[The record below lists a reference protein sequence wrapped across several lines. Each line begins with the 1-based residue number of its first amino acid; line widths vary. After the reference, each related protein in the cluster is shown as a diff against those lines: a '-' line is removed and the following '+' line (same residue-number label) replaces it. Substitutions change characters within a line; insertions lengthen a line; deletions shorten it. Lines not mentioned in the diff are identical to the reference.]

1 MKKITRALAFRW
13 AALCFCLLAGSQIF
27 GPLLAQPPAT
37 PATATALRD
46 LPKNRSYELRMLY
59 LEDPRLPSLTPN
71 QRTALYAK
79 IEHLLATWYGYKV
92 RVRETGQH
100 PLAAYYAA
108 QETIFIQ
115 QRYRLKAIDLNLA
128 AATAP
133 ARLRAVIAADFAP
146 RPLPQIERYL
156 NAGPLISKPRAVEVA
171 EQQFR
176 KKLTELHQAPLA
188 DGTPFFDPDQA
199 RLNSYAHATVLT
211 EHLTEAD
218 FVLTNSMIG
227 GADADMPIYVI
238 ARGGLTTAFTTNN
251 ARSSYQ
257 AAVFAGLFPFLSEA
271 PVFLRERGRIPDT
284 ELLDVIATFC
294 LHELGHFFLRYA
306 EHYDHPHCVHVAPT
320 GLNHYTWH
328 QAIRAG
334 GPCTLPHQKV
344 TRY

>member
-1 MKKITRALAFRW
+1 MKPSAPFHLCATLCLSILTGLAASR
-13 AALCFCLLAGSQIF
+13 
-27 GPLLAQPPAT
+27 PLLAQPPAAA
-37 PATATALRD
+37 PPATALRD
-46 LPKNRSYELRMLY
+46 LPKTRSYELRMLY
-59 LEDPRLPSLTPN
+59 LEDPRLPSLTSD

-108 QETIFIQ
+108 QDTIFIQ
-115 QRYRLKAIDLNLA
+115 QRFRLKTIDLDLA
-128 AATAP
+128 AATTP

-156 NAGPLISKPRAVEVA
+156 NAGPLSSQPQAVKIA
-171 EQQFR
+171 EQQFW
-176 KKLTELHQAPLA
+176 KKLVELRQAPLA
-188 DGTPFFDPDQA
+188 DGMPFFDPASA
-199 RLNSYAHATVLT
+199 RLNSYAHAAVLI

-218 FVLTNSMIG
+218 FMLTNSMLL
-227 GADADMPIYVI
+227 GADAEMPIYVI
-238 ARGGLTTAFTTNN
+238 ARGGLSTAITTNN
-251 ARSSYQ
+251 PRSPYQ
-257 AAVFAGLFPFLSEA
+257 AAVLAGLFPFLSDA
-271 PVFLRERGRIPDT
+271 PVFVRERGVIPKD
-284 ELLDVIATFC
+284 ELLDVIATLC

-306 EHYDHPHCVHVAPT
+306 EHYDHPHCVHVAPP
-320 GLNHYTWH
+320 GLNYYTWH